1 MNGARI
7 ILSLAL
13 LGLPALFLPWI
24 GRTRRPEAWAGV
36 SVVSLGAGFV
46 LFLAAMFHAVL
57 PLAFAALGQAELAA
71 ACRKLGGHLFGAAAP
86 FSAFAGLLAVVI
98 MVQSTRGVRRLVQA
112 NQSLQLG
119 EELGVRGRVGGVDVV
134 SIPTPEPVAL
144 AVPGGNPLVLMSRGV
159 LKSLALPQAAAVVR
173 HEMAH
178 LRHHH
183 RWFLVMGSLVRS
195 GLWFVPWVRT
205 SERALHLSLER
216 WADEE
221 AAGGRRERWVH
232 LREAIARLSPSGDH
246 PRDLWEA
253 RLAAAERSASG
264 AGMPGEWRWWVVA
277 AAVLPLVVTLTA
289 TLVFHL
295 NEVFQHIPG

>member
-24 GRTRRPEAWAGV
+24 CRTRRPEAWAGV

-57 PLAFAALGQAELAA
+57 PLAFAALGQFELAE

-86 FSAFAGLLAVVI
+86 FSAFAGLLSVLI
-98 MVQSTRGVRRLVQA
+98 MVQAARGVRRLVQA
-112 NQSLQLG
+112 NQYLHAG
-119 EELGVRGRVGGVDVV
+119 EEFGVRGRVGGVDVV

-144 AVPGGNPLVLMSRGV
+144 AVPGGNPLVLMSRGA
-159 LKSLALPQAAAVVR
+159 LKSLALPQVAAVVR

-183 RWFLVMGSLVRS
+183 RWFLVMGTLVRR
-195 GLWFVPWVRT
+195 GLWFVPWVRA
-205 SERALHLSLER
+205 SERSLHLALER

-221 AAGGRRERWVH
+221 AAGGRKERWVH
-232 LREAIARLSPSGDH
+232 LREAIARLSPSGDYSH
-246 PRDLWEA
+246 GLWEA
-253 RLAAAERSASG
+253 RLAAAERSANG
-264 AGMPGEWRWWVVA
+264 AGMSGEWRWWVVA
-277 AAVLPLVVTLTA
+277 AAVAPVVFTLAVTLVV
-289 TLVFHL
+289 HL
-295 NEVFQHIPG
+295 NEVFLVAR